1 MQRVLFVDDE
11 CRVLEGL
18 RRMLHS
24 LRNEWDMSFAASGT
38 EALEIMAKGP
48 VDVLLTDLRMAGMD
62 GARLLAEVQSRHPE
76 TVRIVLSGQAE
87 QELAMRS
94 AAVAHQS
101 LTKPCSAE
109 TLKGTVSR
117 ALALRNVVASPLL
130 KQLISQLASL
140 PAMPGLYVE
149 LMEAVKSPSTSL
161 QQVGAVIQRDIAM
174 TAKILQLVNSA
185 FFGIGRHI
193 ASAGEAVTYLGVET
207 ISRLA
212 LCVQLFSQFRT
223 SGLPRFSIEE
233 LWRHSMATATL
244 SRRIAQSE
252 NAPKR
257 LARECMTAG
266 LLHDVGKLIF
276 ASRLPERYNEA
287 LTLAES
293 RNIAQTEAEREI
305 FGATHPEVGAY
316 LLWLWGIPVDLI
328 EATAFH
334 HNPADGMAKTFTA
347 LTAVHVANALQYEV
361 RATTSGLMAQ
371 IDQGYLARLGLVDGL
386 PKWRALAQAGEGL

>member
-24 LRNEWDMSFAASGT
+24 LRKEWDMSFATSGV
-38 EALEIMAKGP
+38 EALEIMARAP
-48 VDVLLTDLRMAGMD
+48 VDVVLTDLRMAGMD
-62 GARLLAEVQSRHPE
+62 GAKLLAEVQNRYPE
-76 TVRIVLSGQAE
+76 TVRLVLSGQADP
-87 QELAMRS
+87 ELALRS

-140 PAMPGLYVE
+140 PAMPGLYVD
-149 LMEAVKSPSTSL
+149 LIEAVESPWTSL
-161 QQVGAVIQRDIAM
+161 QQVGAIIESDIAM

-207 ISRLA
+207 ISKLA
-212 LCVQLFSQFRT
+212 LCVQLFSQFRI
-223 SGLPRFSIEE
+223 SGLPRFSIEG

-252 NAPKR
+252 NAPKN
-257 LARECMTAG
+257 LVRECMTAG

-276 ASRLPERYNEA
+276 ASGLPERYNEM

-293 RNIAQTEAEREI
+293 RNITQTEAEREI

-316 LLWLWGIPVDLI
+316 LFWLWGIPVDLI

-334 HNPADGMAKTFTA
+334 HNPADGMARTFTA
-347 LTAVHVANALQYEV
+347 LTTVHVANALQYEG
-361 RATTSGLMAQ
+361 RASAGGPTVQ
-371 IDQGYLARLGLVDGL
+371 VDQGYLAGLGLTDSL
-386 PKWRALAQAGEGL
+386 PKWRALAQEAEGV